1 MCEVLDPRV
10 EARRHRRVAWLWP
23 YGPQQKVPCLGFR
36 LPLETPKFDPHNRH
50 KTAVNHFGSFVQ
62 ISHKKH
68 PEGCQKGVKDG
79 DTAMDDE
86 RYSEDPSDRKKS
98 DTYISSSEKIKKRL
112 ESLAKERDCAVEM
125 WNLAKEAAD
134 AKREE
139 AVKWASE
146 AEKLAFRM
154 DELGSRCRK
163 TILKQSN
170 LWKERSNSWNQ
181 SWERQQLRMNCWKP
195 NCMMSSELKNSVAR
209 STSEM
214 ESVIKERNE
223 LKESL
228 DQTKELLYQ
237 AEKVSVQA
245 RDKVTD
251 ALAMAQDA
259 LANEASITEE
269 KARLEDAMAEILTAA
284 EQKLAKEVEK
294 TRKEMEDKVNELQ
307 TQLHTLTIEKN
318 RVALE
323 NESVKSEY
331 RVRQNQTMDKTKAL
345 HHELEEL
352 RAKRQSD
359 LVQWHDERDS
369 LRRQVAA
376 LQGETESLLAQL
388 RRRQMPCPDCK
399 EQKIQVDRYRKLA
412 KKWEE
417 TADSVTQNFEKY
429 LKEAKLAYTAK
440 RPVIPVGKN

>member
-154 DELGSRCRK
+154 DEMQKDYSEAIKLMERKVELLESELGKATTKNELLEAELHDVKRDY
-163 TILKQSN
+163 
-170 LWKERSNSWNQ
+170 
-181 SWERQQLRMNCWKP
+181 M
-195 NCMMSSELKNSVAR
+195 ELKNSVAR